1 MSMAR
6 NRPDLD
12 TGACIEGAMRERMV
26 RILFLFEHQ
35 WQGIR
40 NIVLGSFGTGVF
52 HSDVS
57 TIAEI
62 WFDLLAE
69 QGARFMHSFD
79 RVIFGIIDK

>member
-12 TGACIEGAMRERMV
+12 TGACIEGAMHKRMV
-26 RILFLFEHQ
+26 RILFLFECQ
-35 WQGIR
+35 WQGIW

-52 HSDVS
+52 YSDVS
-57 TIAEI
+57 MITEI

-69 QGARFMHSFD
+69 QGACFMHYFD
-79 RVIFGIIDK
+79 HVVFGIIDK

>member
-6 NRPDLD
+6 NGPDLD
-12 TGACIEGAMRERMV
+12 TGACIKGAMREHMV
-26 RILFLFEHQ
+26 WILFLFERQ

-79 RVIFGIIDK
+79 RVIFGIVDK

>member
-1 MSMAR
+1 MSIAM
-6 NRPDLD
+6 NGPDLD
-12 TGACIEGAMRERMV
+12 TGACIEGAMCKCMV
-26 RILFLFEHQ
+26 RILFLFERQ

-40 NIVLGSFGTGVF
+40 NIMLGSFGTGVF

-69 QGARFMHSFD
+69 QGACFMHSFD
-79 RVIFGIIDK
+79 RIVFGIVNK